1 MVVVV
6 SFKEALAKASKT
18 MKVLLILAIIFYLLS
33 KLVSLY
39 WNVLH
44 GPPVPSEPIVENPLR
59 VIAPLKLFL

>member
-1 MVVVV
+1 MVVIF
-6 SFKEALAKASKT
+6 SFKDALAKASKA

-59 VIAPLKLFL
+59 VIAPVEKNL